1 MAKPGDAQPCND
13 SGSLLGPPRFSLRAL
28 LATMSGLCCMFAA
41 MSAMGPLGSIVVL
54 LFFCLAAAHVLGN
67 SLGTRLRDGATEKM
81 PQRCEKRTMPPHAVS
96 APTRLSERTG
106 MRRATYLMA
115 AGGTISGGIGG
126 ALASAALYPDAGP
139 AAVALGTGS
148 LAVLGTFA
156 GFIASSFLSV
166 ARSAMREALGDI
178 SSGTPPRPT
187 P

>member
-1 MAKPGDAQPCND
+1 MARPGDVQPCND
-13 SGSLLGPPRFSLRAL
+13 SGSILGPPRFSLRAL
-28 LATMSGLCCMFAA
+28 LATMTGLCCMFAT
-41 MSAMGPLGSIVVL
+41 MSVIGPMGSIVIL
-54 LFFCLAAAHVLGN
+54 LFFCLAVAHVLGN
-67 SLGTRLRDGATEKM
+67 SLGTRLRDGATQKL
-81 PQRCEKRTMPPHAVS
+81 PARCEKRTLISHPVS

-106 MRRATYLMA
+106 MRPATYLMA
-115 AGGTISGGIGG
+115 AGGMIFGGIGG
-126 ALASAALYPDAGP
+126 ALASAGLYPDAGP

-187 P
+187 S